1 MIYTVIVLDRI
12 SLDDTDWTILEAL
25 QEDGRISVAAL
36 ARAVNLSPTATTERL
51 NRLQNAGVILG
62 FKAVVDPA
70 ALGLRLVAFIRM
82 RPFRGTGKAF
92 RKEIDAM
99 PEVLECHHTTGEDCY
114 LIKVAAADMSHL
126 ESITDRVAGFGDTT
140 TSLAYS
146 SPVPGRALVRTIRAD
161 S

>member
-1 MIYTVIVLDRI
+1 MSEADPT
-12 SLDDTDWTILEAL
+12 SLDDTDWAILETL

-51 NRLQNAGVILG
+51 HRLQSAGVILG
-62 FKAVVDPA
+62 FHAVVDPA
-70 ALGLRLVAFIRM
+70 ALGLSLVAFIRM

-92 RKEIDAM
+92 RKAIDAM

-114 LIKVAAADMSHL
+114 LIRVAAADMGHL
-126 ESITDRVAGFGDTT
+126 ETITDRIAGFGDTT
-140 TSLAYS
+140 SSLAYS
-146 SPVPGRALVRTIRAD
+146 SPVTRRPVGRTILAH